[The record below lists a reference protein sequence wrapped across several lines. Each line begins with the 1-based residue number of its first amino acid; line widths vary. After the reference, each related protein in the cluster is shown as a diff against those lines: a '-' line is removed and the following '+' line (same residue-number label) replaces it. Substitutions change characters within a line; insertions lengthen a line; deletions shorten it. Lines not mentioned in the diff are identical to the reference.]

1 MQAAQ
6 KKAAKQL
13 ANRRCIEGGEFEELS
28 FGRPDPI
35 GNDGVAMRIEVG
47 PIRTERLN
55 GDDAAGANIFASK
68 QRLEGP
74 ADGLISG
81 AGK

>member
-28 FGRPDPI
+28 FVRPDPI

-47 PIRTERLN
+47 PIR
-55 GDDAAGANIFASK
+55 AS
-68 QRLEGP
+68 
-74 ADGLISG
+74 
-81 AGK
+81 